1 MAVNTSYYNDSSG
14 WVEMNASADGYAPM
28 YVPQWTSDVP
38 TYGRS
43 GATQYN
49 IKLGDDYPTN
59 YKAGIDRSVCWC
71 ATDGTEDWGSISW
84 YSGTT
89 SAAPASISMTTT
101 GRSSVGMGITGN
113 SSAYSGSNTRT
124 HAQFFKSSSSGT
136 TINQPFLNYD
146 TSQTN
151 LSINIYSYNTGAD
164 YIAADG
170 TAVSPV
176 TKFDFNTILAY
187 PVITYLELASGKTKT
202 DYLACT
208 TSSEISSVVSS
219 TKRCDLASYCNEYN
233 NTILGNDNHI
243 IVQIGIAFKQL
254 RWNNDGT
261 YADQRIGNLT
271 TTSGT
276 FTPLLINT
284 ETNNG
289 TLEWTDWYNSTNPK
303 SYSVAVDAQLAKSY
317 RYAPGAITIWN
328 DQNNMCSSGQF
339 NTAGTILIGGTP
351 TQSGSGYN
359 SDPSYRY
366 NIYKISMGEKF
377 QCDEIQYQNSEY
389 RKAYRVYWDWTE
401 DFSTIEEFRE
411 YIRSQVAYLGMYFTD
426 GYHSYTVTKDL
437 NTNNVMLG
445 IIDDGGITHGSY
457 SKGLDNENQ
466 RQADW
471 GDDPFNKT
479 PYNPNKP
486 TPGPESDPNKYNTG
500 MTTPISRSFASA
512 TTLYAGD
519 GAEVNTIMWF
529 CSKVKNVEN
538 FTNIDDMNLW
548 LQRNFLTSNPID
560 NIISCKWFPFDTAD
574 FMGMGAKGNVK
585 LGNTFVNVTGD
596 YKTAGLTMYTSLS
609 PTQVNTLYLGHFELL
624 AAYESYRD
632 YSPYTDASLYFP
644 YCGTIPLDVS
654 YCVGHTIWIQYKI
667 DINTGSCTAI
677 ASLDSY
683 DGDIIGTGHGTISID
698 IPLSGVAQANYQNGI
713 YNGIAN
719 IRSQQLNTR
728 QSNFNNASK
737 IVSGAVGTMT
747 AGATGDVGGAI
758 GSAAG
763 MFSDVVNSSFTRER
777 QEMNMEKARYSLK
790 TTPVERV
797 IIGNSSAADG
807 SINYQYPAILLT
819 RSPIYDDVGNMSYIS
834 DLQGYSTCLYTSLAS
849 VSGYTVCSDVHC
861 VANNGWTEEEISATI
876 AMLNSGVYI

>member
-1 MAVNTSYYNDSSG
+1 MSINTVYYNDSAG
-14 WVEMNASADGYAPM
+14 WVVMNDSQTFEPF
-28 YVPQWTSDVP
+28 YVPQWAADVP

-49 IKLGDDYPTN
+49 IKFAQAYPTY
-59 YKAGIDRSVCWC
+59 YKNTIDRSVCWC
-71 ATDGTEDWGSISW
+71 ATDGTESWSDTTW
-84 YSGTT
+84 YSATT
-89 SAAPASISMTTT
+89 ATATEPISMT
-101 GRSSVGMGITGN
+101 SSSTSSIGLGLTGN
-113 SSAYSGSNTRT
+113 TSAYVNNGEYF
-124 HAQFFKSSSSGT
+124 QFFKSSSTGNSLT
-136 TINQPFLNYD
+136 NPLLNYD
-146 TSQTN
+146 VNNTN
-151 LSINIYSYNTGAD
+151 LSIDIRSYNNDTE
-164 YIAADG
+164 YIG
-170 TAVSPV
+170 VPGSGISPV
-176 TKFDFNTILAY
+176 TRMNFNTIVLVPIIEY
-187 PVITYLELASGKTKT
+187 YTFKEGKTLA

-208 TSSEISSVVSS
+208 TSSEISSVLNSS
-219 TKRCDLASYCNEYN
+219 MRCDLASYCNEYN
-233 NTILGNDNHI
+233 GTIVGNDNHI
-243 IVQIGIAFKQL
+243 ISYIGVLAKQV
-254 RWNNDGT
+254 RWNDDKT
-261 YADQRIGNLT
+261 FAEDRIGSSTNT
-271 TTSGT
+271 TGVIS
-276 FTPLLINT
+276 PLVIDD
-284 ETNNG
+284 NNSNV
-289 TLEWTDWYNSTNPK
+289 LEWTDWYNTTNPK
-303 SYSVAVDAQLAKSY
+303 SYSLMTNVSLSKTY
-317 RYAPGAITIWN
+317 KRAPGNITLWN
-328 DQNNMCSSGQF
+328 DSTSSKNNGQF
-339 NTAGTILIGGTP
+339 SNFSAIILEGNTYS
-351 TQSGSGYN
+351 SGSGYN
-359 SDPSYRY
+359 SNQGYRY
-366 NIYKISMGEKF
+366 NLYQVCRGKNFHCKS
-377 QCDEIQYQNSEY
+377 IQYQNSAY
-389 RKAYRVYWDWTE
+389 KKAYQVYFDWTE
-401 DFSTIEEFRE
+401 KFSDIEAFRE
-411 YIRSQVAYLGMYFTD
+411 YVRKQVAYFGMYFSDSFHTYTWTSDLD
-426 GYHSYTVTKDL
+426 GT
-437 NTNNVMLG
+437 NVMLG
-445 IIDDGGITHGSY
+445 IIDDSGITHGTY
-457 SKGLDNENQ
+457 SSGTANKNQ

-471 GDDPFNKT
+471 GDDPYSKT

-486 TPGPESDPNKYNTG
+486 GPSPENDPNKYNSG
-500 MTTPISRSFASA
+500 MATPISRSFASA

-585 LGNTFVNVTGD
+585 LGNTFVNVSGD
-596 YKTAGLTMYTSLS
+596 YKTAGLQMYTSLS

-624 AAYESYRD
+624 SAYDSYRD

-737 IVSGAVGTMT
+737 IVSGAVGTIT
-747 AGATGDVGGAI
+747 AGVSGDVGGAI

-763 MFSDVVNSSFTRER
+763 TFSDVVNSSFTRER

-807 SINYQYPAILLT
+807 SINYQYPAILIT
-819 RSPIYDDVGNMSYIS
+819 RSPIYDDVGNMTYIS
-834 DLQGYSTCLYTSLAS
+834 DLQGYSTCLYTSLGS

-876 AMLNSGVYI
+876 AMLNSGVYM